1 MTIIGS
7 CTSVHDRGEERH
19 LSRREVVHVKQTSS
33 EQEVRPMAEDHV
45 LTESELSEAL
55 ASLPGWEVRDGWLR
69 RTFTTPGW
77 PHTVML
83 VATIGYLAEAAWHHP
98 DLSVGYAKVT
108 VKLQTHRVRA
118 VTYSD
123 VELAG
128 RIQEVVVWK
137 PSEEAALDGFPKNW
151 VH

>member
-1 MTIIGS
+1 
-7 CTSVHDRGEERH
+7 
-19 LSRREVVHVKQTSS
+19 
-33 EQEVRPMAEDHV
+33 MAKDHV
-45 LTESELSEAL
+45 LTQSELDGAL
-55 ASLPGWEVRDGWLR
+55 AELPGWEIRDDSLR

-77 PHTVML
+77 SHTMML

-123 VELAG
+123 VELAA

-137 PSEEAALDGFPKNW
+137 PSEESALDGFPKRW